1 MEQQIQIKCSVTPT
15 SDNSHPNKQPFTGI
29 LCSID
34 SPSINVPNGSGGKQ
48 VQLSS
53 DAVQNAIETIIGM
66 PVNANY
72 SDEDKKRFDIHNPQ
86 EIIGII
92 SNGYVKDNNVYVEGY
107 LYPQN
112 CPKICASIRKEK
124 KDLGFS
130 YELLVSESEIKN
142 DILYVTALVFTGA
155 CLLYKDCAA
164 YGEDTQL
171 IAAQKKRKDDVKMED
186 KDLKTI
192 VTAILAGIDE
202 KNKKE
207 QEVALGKQVTD
218 LVSALST
225 ITASIEENK
234 KSIEEVAL
242 EIGVLKSEKVEASKI
257 ETPVFEDGV
266 NYKYNAETKEFTKIE
281 ASKEEPKAE
290 VPVPQTLQAGKEIV
304 ANKDLTGGK
313 KDFTDEKAKIW
324 ANKELSPV
332 QKLSQIAKLK

>member
-15 SDNSHPNKQPFTGI
+15 SDNSHPNKSPFTGI

-34 SPSINVPNGSGGKQ
+34 SPSISVPNGSNGKR

-53 DAVQNAIETIIGM
+53 EAVQNAIETLVGM

-72 SDEDKKRFDIHNPQ
+72 DDKKKFDMHNPK
-86 EIIGII
+86 EIIGQI
-92 SNGYVKDNNVYVEGY
+92 SNAYIKGNDIWIEGY

-112 CPKICASIRKEK
+112 CPEICASIKKEK

-130 YELLVSESEIKN
+130 YELLASQSEIKN
-142 DILYVTALVFTGA
+142 DIMYVTELVFTGA
-155 CLLYKDCAA
+155 ALLYKDCAA
-164 YGEDTQL
+164 YGDDSQL

-186 KDLKTI
+186 KDI
-192 VTAILAGIDE
+192 NAMVMAILAGIDE

-207 QEVALGKQVTD
+207 QEVDLGKQVSD
-218 LVSALST
+218 LVSTLAT

-242 EIGVLKSEKVEASKI
+242 EIGVLKTEKVEASKV

-266 NYKYNAETKEFTKIE
+266 DYKYNAETKEFVKIE
-281 ASKEEPKAE
+281 AAKEEPKAE
-290 VPVPQTLQAGKEIV
+290 VPIPTTLQAGKEIV

-324 ANKELSPV
+324 ANKELSPL
-332 QKLSQIAKLK
+332 QKLSKIAKLK

>member
-1 MEQQIQIKCSVTPT
+1 MKIK
-15 SDNSHPNKQPFTGI
+15 
-29 LCSID
+29 
-34 SPSINVPNGSGGKQ
+34 
-48 VQLSS
+48 
-53 DAVQNAIETIIGM
+53 
-66 PVNANY
+66 
-72 SDEDKKRFDIHNPQ
+72 KKFDIHNPQ

-171 IAAQKKRKDDVKMED
+171 IAAQKKRKDDVKLED

-207 QEVALGKQVTD
+207 QEVDLGKQVTD
-218 LVSALST
+218 LVDALAT
-225 ITASIEENK
+225 ITASIEDNK

-242 EIGVLKSEKVEASKI
+242 EIGVLKTEKVEASKI
-257 ETPVFEDGV
+257 EAPTFEDGV
-266 NYKYNAETKEFTKIE
+266 DYKYNAETKEFVKIE
-281 ASKEEPKAE
+281 ASKVEPKVEA
-290 VPVPQTLQAGKEIV
+290 PIPQTLQAGKVVE

-324 ANKELSPV
+324 ANKDLTPDK
-332 QKLSQIAKLK
+332 KLLQIAKLK